1 MSLPKSFSQSIS
13 ELEDSIYLNH
23 LDRKTR
29 IRLYNLLAREYS
41 FVNQVKSINNAEKA
55 LVLSKEI
62 NDSAG
67 IASAYRILGSIYS
80 QNDNHFQSLEFFLQA
95 LDIFKSRND
104 SLGIANVY
112 VSLGHYYK
120 RLKRIEEQID
130 YHEKSL
136 IIFRSLGNKSR
147 IGVATHNLAES
158 YLLGGEFEKSR
169 ELVKESIQINSDI
182 NKLSVL
188 SSCYNILGKL
198 EYKIGN
204 KDSAIL
210 NFKKVLEISKKLGDK
225 SQKLATVDAL
235 INLSDIYYE
244 LNENQLMLDYL
255 KQAIEYSNLTL
266 LDDELSVIYLKLI
279 KYYANSEQFDSLQFY
294 LSEFQSINTKRK
306 DLQLNNQFELIKSVE
321 DSYYLQKV
329 NDKLEKSNLIQA
341 TRLQLAYFGIIS
353 VLIII
358 IILVWSLYI
367 NIKKNKKLAR
377 QQLIIQTQ
385 KNHLE
390 KLNNTKNKFFSIVAH
405 DLKSPLNSLKSFTD
419 ILSDH
424 FDSFSKEDIK
434 NFSNEIKTSVGNTIK
449 MADNL
454 INWARIQMEDV
465 SVDKITL
472 NVAESVQPIYA
483 LYRNIASKKDID
495 LKLEIGENL
504 KICVDQ
510 NQLEFVIRN
519 LLNNAIKFTKRG
531 GVIKLSAQELND
543 KVEIIVED
551 NGVGMPDQIKENVFK
566 LESKHSI
573 RGTEGETGTG
583 LGLMLCQEFVNLN
596 EGELLIDSEENKG
609 TTIKIRFDKAL

>member
-62 NDSAG
+62 DDSAG

-169 ELVKESIQINSDI
+169 ELVKESIQINSDL

-204 KDSAIL
+204 KDSAII
-210 NFKKVLEISKKLGDK
+210 NFEKVLEISKKLGDK

-244 LNENQLMLDYL
+244 LNQNQLMLDYL
-255 KQAIEYSNLTL
+255 KQAIDYSNLTL

-279 KYYANSEQFDSLQFY
+279 KYYVNLEQFDSLQFY

-377 QQLIIQTQ
+377 QQMIIQTQ

-434 NFSNEIKTSVGNTIK
+434 NFSNEIKTSVGNAIK